1 MNNFNLILTT
11 QRGNER
17 ACVREFV
24 NMVNAVQGPNI
35 SLRRTRFP
43 GLILGRLDG
52 DPVSLCRSIAAIVEE
67 DPWGVRF
74 VQRAIPI
81 QVNVDAEI
89 KAIKEAVGEVAKGIP
104 EGASFKIEVA
114 KRGSDLSSLEII
126 NEGASMVKRRVNLDK
141 PAYFVKV
148 EIIDEK
154 AGVSLLA
161 ESDMLSVTK
170 LQEKAMKESAQ

>member
-1 MNNFNLILTT
+1 MGDFNLIVTT

-43 GLILGRLDG
+43 GLILGRVDG
-52 DPVSLCRSIAAIVEE
+52 DPIALCRSLNSLTEE

-81 QVNVDAEI
+81 QVNVDAEVG
-89 KAIKEAVGEVAKGIP
+89 AIKEAVGVVSKGIP

-114 KRGSDLSSLEII
+114 KRGSDLSSSEII
-126 NEGASMVKRRVNLDK
+126 KESASMVQRRVNLEK
-141 PAYFVKV
+141 PAYTVRV
-148 EIIDEK
+148 EIIDDR
-154 AGVSLLA
+154 AGIALLA
-161 ESDMLSVTK
+161 DEDLLSVTK
-170 LQEKAMKESAQ
+170 LQEKAMKESG